1 MSRKRTQ
8 YTAEFK
14 TQVVLELISGD
25 QTVNQVA
32 AKHGLLAKNLLNWKK
47 QFLENASL
55 AFDPARA
62 VKDYKDEIEDLKSK
76 NAEYAKKV
84 GQLTLEKDFL
94 EGKLVS
100 SVSSSDRQGMIETEH
115 DLPIVRQCELLHI
128 NRSTHYYK
136 PVPVCDTTLM
146 LMRRIDEIYTKRS
159 TLGYRQI
166 HNQLIEEGFTTGIN
180 RVGRLMHEMG
190 LQAVFPKKRRSK
202 AAKEVEGQ
210 VYPYLLSE
218 LHNDK
223 KQVVTTHANQV
234 WSGDITYIPMKHGFM
249 YLAAI
254 IDWHTKAILSYRL
267 SNTMDTSLVTTVLNE
282 AITRYG
288 TPEIFNTDQGS
299 QYKSKEHTG
308 ILKAYD
314 IRISMNGKGRSID
327 NIAIERFFRTLKYDE
342 IYLNDYASISELRR
356 GIDEYMR
363 YYNFNRFHSAIG
375 HKKPMNLYLEAISLQ
390 RGELKNVA

>member
-1 MSRKRTQ
+1 MSKKRTQ

-25 QTVNQVA
+25 QTLNQVA
-32 AKHGLLAKNLLNWKK
+32 AKYGLLAKNLQNWKK

-55 AFDPARA
+55 AFDPARV
-62 VKDYKDEIEDLKSK
+62 VKDYKDEIDELKSQ
-76 NAEYAKKV
+76 NTEYAKKV
-84 GQLTLEKDFL
+84 GQLTLERDFL

-100 SVSSSDRQGMIETEH
+100 SVSSSDRREMIETEH
-115 DLPIVRQCELLHI
+115 DLSISRQCELLHI

-136 PVPVCDTTLM
+136 PVPVRDTTLM
-146 LMRRIDEIYTKRS
+146 LMRRIDEIYTNRS
-159 TLGYRQI
+159 SLGYRQI
-166 HNQLIEEGFTTGIN
+166 YSRLNEEGFNVGIN
-180 RVGRLMHEMG
+180 RVGKLMSEMG
-190 LQAVFPKKRRSK
+190 LYAVFPKKRRSK
-202 AAKEVEGQ
+202 ASKESDEQ
-210 VYPYLLSE
+210 IYPYLLSE

-223 KQVVTTHANQV
+223 KQVITTHANQV

-288 TPEIFNTDQGS
+288 TPEIFNSDQGS

-342 IYLNDYASISELRR
+342 IYLNDYASILELRK

-375 HKKPMNLYLEAISLQ
+375 YKKPMNLYLEAISLQ
-390 RGELKNVA
+390 REELKHVA

>member
-1 MSRKRTQ
+1 MSKKRTQ

-14 TQVVLELISGD
+14 TQVVLELLSGD
-25 QTVNQVA
+25 WTVNQVA
-32 AKHGLLAKNLLNWKK
+32 VKYGVLAKNLLNWKK

-55 AFDPARA
+55 AFDPAKA
-62 VKDYKDEIEDLKSK
+62 VKDYKDEIEELKSQ

-84 GQLTLEKDFL
+84 GQLTLERDFL

-100 SVSSSDRQGMIETEH
+100 SVSSSDRRGMIETGH

-128 NRSTHYYK
+128 TRSTHYYK

-146 LMRRIDEIYTKRS
+146 LMRRIDEIYTERS

-166 HNQLIEEGFTTGIN
+166 YSKLQEEGFTTGLN
-180 RVGRLMHEMG
+180 RVGRLMNEMG
-190 LQAVFPKKRRSK
+190 LQAVFPKKRRSRVL
-202 AAKEVEGQ
+202 KEAEGE

-267 SNTMDTSLVTTVLNE
+267 SNAMDASLVTTVLNE
-282 AITRYG
+282 AIARYG
-288 TPEIFNTDQGS
+288 TPEIFNSDQGS
-299 QYKSKEHTG
+299 QYKSKDHTQ
-308 ILKAYD
+308 ILMD
-314 IRISMNGKGRSID
+314 HGIRISMNGKGRSID
-327 NIAIERFFRTLKYDE
+327 NIAIERFFKTLKYDE
-342 IYLNDYASISELRR
+342 IYLNDYANVAELRK
-356 GIDEYMR
+356 GIDDYMR

-375 HKKPMNLYLEAISLQ
+375 YQKPMNLYLEAINNK
-390 RGELKNVA
+390 REEFKNVA

>member
-1 MSRKRTQ
+1 
-8 YTAEFK
+8 
-14 TQVVLELISGD
+14 VLELISGD

-190 LQAVFPKKRRSK
+190 LQAVFPKRDDPKLLKRSRDRFIPIFS
-202 AAKEVEGQ
+202 Q
-210 VYPYLLSE
+210 
-218 LHNDK
+218 NF
-223 KQVVTTHANQV
+223 TTTRN
-234 WSGDITYIPMKHGFM
+234 
-249 YLAAI
+249 
-254 IDWHTKAILSYRL
+254 RL
-267 SNTMDTSLVTTVLNE
+267 SQPCQPGL
-282 AITRYG
+282 
-288 TPEIFNTDQGS
+288 
-299 QYKSKEHTG
+299 
-308 ILKAYD
+308 
-314 IRISMNGKGRSID
+314 
-327 NIAIERFFRTLKYDE
+327 ER
-342 IYLNDYASISELRR
+342 
-356 GIDEYMR
+356 
-363 YYNFNRFHSAIG
+363 
-375 HKKPMNLYLEAISLQ
+375 
-390 RGELKNVA
+390 